1 MVVLGGS
8 CLVYIF
14 LRRDKTVRVYKR
26 QGSTEASPEPR
37 ESPETVSEEE
47 GKGEGH
53 HRTRSGAVGG
63 VDCSRDEGY
72 YTRIE
77 GRLGCTSM
85 RSTSPKTGLANG

>member
-47 GKGEGH
+47 GKGEETPQDTE
-53 HRTRSGAVGG
+53 RRSWW
-63 VDCSRDEGY
+63 RRLFEG
-72 YTRIE
+72 
-77 GRLGCTSM
+77 
-85 RSTSPKTGLANG
+85 